1 MTTRNQMKHRK
12 KNNAIVRLGCAALAL
27 PGLMQT
33 ATAGRVEETY
43 NADFQ
48 YGHYSEGKARMQV
61 DIFDAALSAPIGKDY
76 TVNVGILRDIVSG
89 ASPVYNYRENGQIK
103 QYLSRASAI
112 NPCGGTTPICEQRD
126 QLTAGITKF
135 FDTSALSVGGGLSRE
150 HDYTSKFFNTNY
162 SIDLN
167 KKLTTLNF
175 GASVAFDDVEPTPSQ
190 WSNPNWYPA
199 QVPADQRNQSGPYAF
214 HAHKT
219 SQNYL
224 IGMSQVVD
232 KDTLFQSNMTFG
244 YSDGYLTDPYKLV
257 GSEGGVYYNPFFS
270 MPAGTFAT
278 VSEVRP
284 GSKFQWAWLNQYVH
298 HFGQLNDAALHVDYR
313 YSLDTWGSHSH
324 TVEAS
329 WHQPIV
335 DDWQII
341 PKFRYYS
348 QDKADFYQPIFNDI
362 VDANTKRL
370 VNHAYYSSD
379 YRLAGFGALS
389 GGIKLSKE
397 FTKLKGIHSAKFQTG
412 FEYYTHESSLQLGG
426 NNQNSFADFNYYLV
440 TASFNLKF

>member
-1 MTTRNQMKHRK
+1 MSIHMKHRK

-48 YGHYSEGKARMQV
+48 YGHYSEGKSRMHV
-61 DIFDAALSAPIGKDY
+61 DIFDGALSAPIGKDY

-89 ASPVYNYRENGQIK
+89 ASPVYNYRENGKIK
-103 QYLSRASAI
+103 QFMSSASTTSE
-112 NPCGGTTPICEQRD
+112 CGESICEQRD

-135 FDTSALSVGGGLSRE
+135 FDSSALSIGGGLSRE
-150 HDYTSKFFNTNY
+150 HDYMSRFFNTNY

-175 GASVAFDDVEPTPSQ
+175 GASLAFDEIEPSPSG
-190 WSNPNWYPA
+190 WNPASRPDDSPNAWH
-199 QVPADQRNQSGPYAF
+199 S
-214 HAHKT
+214 HKT
-219 SQNYL
+219 AQNYL
-224 IGMSQVVD
+224 IGVSQVVD

-244 YSDGYLTDPYKLV
+244 YSDGFLTDPYKTV
-257 GSEGGVYYNPFFS
+257 GVDTGFVIDAAGNTFFV
-270 MPAGTFAT
+270 PI
-278 VSEVRP
+278 SEVRP

-298 HFGQLNDAALHVDYR
+298 HFGQLNDAALHLDYR
-313 YSLDTWGSHSH
+313 YSLDSWGSHSH
-324 TVEAS
+324 TIEAS

-335 DDWQII
+335 DDWHII

-348 QDKADFYQPIFNDI
+348 QDKADFYQPIFSDTFNPDGTL
-362 VDANTKRL
+362 ANNK
-370 VNHAYYSSD
+370 YYSSD

-397 FTKLKGIHSAKFQTG
+397 ITKLKGIHSAKFQTG
-412 FEYYTHESSLQLGG
+412 IEYYSHESALQLGG
-426 NNQNSFADFNYYLV
+426 NSENSFADFNYYLV

>member
-1 MTTRNQMKHRK
+1 MKHRK
-12 KNNAIVRLGCAALAL
+12 KNNTILRLGCAALAL
-27 PGLMQT
+27 PGLIQT

-48 YGHYSEGKARMQV
+48 YGHYSEGKTDGQSRMQV
-61 DIFDAALSAPIGKDY
+61 DIFDGALAAPIGKDM

-89 ASPVYNYRENGQIK
+89 ASPVFNYRENGQIK
-103 QYLSRASAI
+103 QRISSASRI
-112 NPCGGTTPICEQRD
+112 NPCGGTTSICEQRD
-126 QLTAGITKF
+126 QITGGATYF
-135 FDTSALSVGGGLSRE
+135 LDTSSISIGGGLSRE

-175 GASVAFDDVEPTPSQ
+175 GASVAFDDVEPTPSA
-190 WSNPNWYPA
+190 WNPLSRPNGW
-199 QVPADQRNQSGPYAF
+199 

-224 IGMSQVVD
+224 VGVSQVVD

-244 YSDGYLTDPYKLV
+244 YSKGFLTDPYKQV
-257 GSEGGVYYNPFFS
+257 GLEKTGRFS
-270 MPAGTFAT
+270 LA
-278 VSEVRP
+278 EVRP
-284 GSKFQWAWLNQYVH
+284 GDKFQWAWLNQYVH
-298 HFGQLNDAALHVDYR
+298 HFGQLNDAALHLDYR
-313 YSLDTWGSHSH
+313 YSLDSWGSHAH
-324 TVEAS
+324 TFEAS

-341 PKFRYYS
+341 PRFRYYS
-348 QDKADFYQPIFNDI
+348 QDKADFYKPIFEGGFEN
-362 VDANTKRL
+362 VDFATQTLKNES
-370 VNHAYYSSD
+370 VYSSD

-397 FTKLKGIHSAKFQTG
+397 ITKLKGFHSAKFQTG
-412 FEYYTHESSLQLGG
+412 FEYYSHESGLQLGG
-426 NNQNSFADFNYYLV
+426 NSQESFADFNYYLV